1 MNDVKLALQPNEV
14 ADCRD
19 GLILDAAQRASKY
32 LKGVRERR
40 VAPTPEAVAGLDGL
54 KGEMS
59 DGETAADVV
68 LEMLD
73 AFGSPATVANAGG
86 RYFGFVNGGA
96 TPAAMAANVLAA
108 AWDQNTA
115 LRVMSPAATVLEDTA
130 LRWIRDLLG
139 LPPGSGGSFVSGATM
154 ATFTCLAA
162 ARQALLAAQGWDVES
177 LGLFDAPP
185 VQVIV
190 SEEVHIAVKKA
201 LGLLGLGRDRV
212 LTVPT
217 DSQGRLRVDSIPK
230 ITGPTILSIQAGNVN
245 SGSFDPAKDICA
257 AVPKE
262 HTWVHV
268 DGAFGLWA
276 ACSPEYARLL
286 EGFSDA
292 DSWATDGHKWLNLPY
307 DCGILF
313 VRNAEAL
320 HRAMSLEAAYLQAGT
335 EREPMQ
341 WGPEM
346 SRRARGVE
354 AWAGL
359 KSLGRA
365 GLAAMIERT
374 CRLAKRFA
382 DVLQAAGYEI
392 LNDVVI
398 NQVLVSFGS
407 DTLTRSVVEAV
418 QRDGTCWCGGTV
430 WHGRYAMRISV
441 CSWATDEHDVDLSLA
456 AFIRIARE
464 CKEESKFASPIDAR
478 P

>member
-1 MNDVKLALQPNEV
+1 M
-14 ADCRD
+14 
-19 GLILDAAQRASKY
+19 
-32 LKGVRERR
+32 
-40 VAPTPEAVAGLDGL
+40 PEQA
-54 KGEMS
+54 
-59 DGETAADVV
+59 TAADAV

-73 AFGSPATVANAGG
+73 LFGSPATVANAGG

-96 TPAAMAANVLAA
+96 TPAALVANVLAA

-115 LRVMSPAATVLEDTA
+115 LRVMSPVAAVLEDTA
-130 LRWIRDLLG
+130 LEWIRNLLR
-139 LPPGSGGSFVSGATM
+139 LPPACAGSFVSGATM

-162 ARQALLAAQGWDVES
+162 ARQALLRAQGWDVES
-177 LGLFDAPP
+177 QGLFNAPP
-185 VQVIV
+185 IQVIA
-190 SEEVHIAVKKA
+190 SEEVHVSVKKA
-201 LGLLGLGRDRV
+201 LGMLGLGRDRIS
-212 LTVPT
+212 TVPT
-217 DSQGRLRVDSIPK
+217 DSQGRQRVDLIPK
-230 ITGPTILSIQAGNVN
+230 ITGPTILCIQAGNVN
-245 SGSFDPAKDICA
+245 SGSFDRAKDICT

-276 ACSPEYARLL
+276 ACSPQYAHLL
-286 EGFSDA
+286 DGFSDS

-313 VRNAEAL
+313 VRDAGAL
-320 HRAMSLEAAYLQAGT
+320 HRAMSLDAAYLQAGT

-354 AWAGL
+354 AWAAL
-359 KSLGRA
+359 KSIGRA
-365 GLAAMIERT
+365 GLATMIERT
-374 CRLAKRFA
+374 CRHASRFA
-382 DVLQAAGYEI
+382 DGLRAAGYEI

-407 DTLTRSVVEAV
+407 DRLTKSVVESV
-418 QRDGTCWCGGTV
+418 QHDGTCWCGGTV

-441 CSWATDEHDVDLSLA
+441 CSWATDEHNVDLSLA

-464 CKEESKFASPIDAR
+464 CKEQSKFATESNAGR
-478 P
+478 